1 MTTPTNAP
9 EPFEAPEEAD
19 VEKRRERATRR
30 LLRGFRSADSYG
42 LVLLMIVATYLIAV
56 NVSARG
62 ATLLVLTQIITVRLA
77 LHTSLARRRVR
88 MVADGLF
95 VLAAGCAIAN
105 LFVKDPTTLELYVFL
120 TATLLYFVA
129 PLSII
134 RHIAF
139 RPQVDQETML
149 GALCAYLL
157 FGMAFAFTYHFIGA
171 TQTPAFFGANGV
183 GTLSQDLFFSFVT
196 LTTTGYGNLVP
207 AANPGQSLAVFE
219 ALLGQL
225 FLVTA
230 VGKIVTAWRPK
241 GWQGAANVEP
251 PSP

>member
-1 MTTPTNAP
+1 MTTPSEEP
-9 EPFEAPEEAD
+9 EPPEILDEVE
-19 VEKRRERATRR
+19 VEKRRARATRR
-30 LLRGFRSADSYG
+30 LLHGFRSADSYG
-42 LVLLMIVATYLIAV
+42 LVFLMIVVTYVLAV
-56 NVSARG
+56 SVSLRG
-62 ATLLVLTQIITVRLA
+62 ASFLILVQIVTVRLS
-77 LHTSLARRRVR
+77 LHTSRAGTRLRRI
-88 MVADGLF
+88 ADGLF
-95 VLAAGCAIAN
+95 VIAAACAIAN
-105 LFVKDPTTLELYVFL
+105 LFVNDPKTLELYVFIS
-120 TATLLYFVA
+120 ATVLYFIA
-129 PLSII
+129 PIAII

-157 FGMAFAFTYHFIGA
+157 IGMAFAFTYRFIGA
-171 TQTPAFFGANGV
+171 FQDPAFFGASGA

-207 AANPGQSLAVFE
+207 ARNPGQTLAVFE

-241 GWQGAANVEP
+241 GWHDSTNVTP
-251 PSP
+251 PSE